1 MLQWHPRRHS
11 VLAALVVL
19 ASIIA
24 AFAAEFGDFGIT
36 QFNW

>member
-1 MLQWHPRRHS
+1 MLQWHPRHS

-19 ASIIA
+19 ASVIA
-24 AFAAEFGDFGIT
+24 AFAGALGDLGIT